1 LTNKF
6 VDSEFME
13 CYPNTPLRHLPAASR
28 RHFFLGACIGSWK
41 EVVAKF
47 EQRRE
52 EIGMPRM
59 QGPANGQGSEFRK
72 IMSMRP
78 EIAKS
83 WNALDEVMRFTGVLD
98 PALKEEVRK
107 NVAQVSGCLFC
118 ASLGDPQGHYDD
130 PRWAAAA
137 AYSRSM
143 AADPKN
149 VSDLEWAQIEQLF
162 STEEIVELNAWIAF
176 MYASEMVGAVL
187 KLDPA
192 TPALKDMYVN
202 WIRNGISKAQRAA
215 AS

>member
-1 LTNKF
+1 
-6 VDSEFME
+6 
-13 CYPNTPLRHLPAASR
+13 
-28 RHFFLGACIGSWK
+28 
-41 EVVAKF
+41 
-47 EQRRE
+47 
-52 EIGMPRM
+52 MPRM

-83 WNALDEVMRFTGVLD
+83 WNALDETMRFTGVLD

-118 ASLGDPQGHYDD
+118 MSLGEPQSHYED
-130 PRWAAAA
+130 PRWAAEA
-137 AYSRSM
+137 AYAKSM
-143 AADPKN
+143 AANPKA
-149 VSDLEWAQIEQLF
+149 VSDAEWDLLQKHF
-162 STEEIVELNAWIAF
+162 SAVEIVELNAWIAF

-202 WIRNGISKAQRAA
+202 WIKGGIARAQRQA